1 MIVNMSE
8 AYDSAGRGAASVDH
22 LRMVHGYELLVRTMR
37 GDVRTHLEMCA
48 EGTLLLTRCR
58 C

>member
-8 AYDSAGRGAASVDH
+8 AHDSAGRGAASVDH
-22 LRMVHGYELLVRTMR
+22 LRIVHGYELLVRTMR
-37 GDVRTHLEMCA
+37 GDVRTHSRMCA
-48 EGTLLLTRCR
+48 EGTLLLIGCR